1 MIRKFGGK
9 NCWSFK
15 EWCEIDFCINK
26 NVPDEYG
33 FKGVRVVPALLF
45 EGANA
50 SGKTCALRILSF
62 IASFCT
68 NSFML
73 KPEDEIFFDSYFNN
87 VNKSDF
93 FVEFSLPDD
102 VSTVYTYELTADKV
116 KVYSEKLK
124 KNKKIIFSRKENIVE
139 KDLVFNFPQKIIN
152 MRSNVSFISTLF
164 LYNIQSIMPF
174 YFLFNNIVYD
184 VRRFGIENNKD
195 IDSVAKIYYK
205 SPDLLKKVVDKI
217 KLFDTG
223 IEDIEIKP
231 AITEDG
237 KKTYISTFKH
247 KTEDGTKNL
256 ELLSQSMGTMI
267 LYKRLLDF
275 YITIE
280 KGGLL
285 ILDELDCHLHS
296 SILPELLTFFL
307 DSNINHNHAQIIFTA
322 HNSSLL
328 DFMKKYR
335 TYLFA
340 KENGESF
347 CYRIDELPNNID
359 LRNDRPLEP
368 LYKAGL
374 LGGIPHV

>member
-26 NVPDEYG
+26 NVPKEYG
-33 FKGVRVVPALLF
+33 FNDVGVVPALLF

-62 IASFCT
+62 IASFCSD
-68 NSFML
+68 SFEL
-73 KPEDEIFFDSYFNN
+73 KPESDIFFDTYFNN
-87 VNKSDF
+87 QDKSEF
-93 FVEFSLPDD
+93 FVDFSLADD
-102 VSTVYTYELTADKV
+102 IKSIYSYELTIDRK
-116 KVYSEKLK
+116 KIYSEKLI
-124 KNKKIIFSRKENIVE
+124 KNKKIVFLRKDNQVK
-139 KDLVFNFPQKIIN
+139 KDLIFNFPQKLIN
-152 MRSNVSFISTLF
+152 LRSNVSFISTLMQ
-164 LYNIQSIMPF
+164 YNITSIKPF
-174 YFLFNNIVYD
+174 YDFFINIISNVKYI
-184 VRRFGIENNKD
+184 GIENYQEV
-195 IDSVAKIYYK
+195 DSVARYYYML
-205 SPDLLKKVVDKI
+205 PDVLRKVVEKI

-223 IEDIEIKP
+223 IEDIEIKQ
-231 AITEDG
+231 AVTEEG
-237 KKTYISTFKH
+237 KNTFISIFKH

-256 ELLSQSMGTMI
+256 EIFYQSMGTKI

-275 YITIE
+275 YAAIE
-280 KGGLL
+280 RGGVL

-296 SILPELLTFFL
+296 SILPELLAYFL
-307 DSNINHNHAQIIFTA
+307 DPNININHSQIIFTA

-374 LGGIPHV
+374 LGGIPRV

>member
-26 NVPDEYG
+26 NVPKEYG
-33 FKGVRVVPALLF
+33 FNDVGVVPALLF

-62 IASFCT
+62 IASFCSD
-68 NSFML
+68 SFEL
-73 KPEDEIFFDSYFNN
+73 KPESDIFFDTYFNN
-87 VNKSDF
+87 QDKSEF
-93 FVEFSLPDD
+93 FVDFSLADD
-102 VSTVYTYELTADKV
+102 IKSIYSYELTIDRK
-116 KVYSEKLK
+116 KIYSEKLI
-124 KNKKIIFSRKENIVE
+124 KNKKIVFLRKDNQVK
-139 KDLVFNFPQKIIN
+139 KDLIFNFPQKMIN
-152 MRSNVSFISTLF
+152 LRSNVSFISTLMQ
-164 LYNIQSIMPF
+164 YNITSIKPF
-174 YFLFNNIVYD
+174 YDFFINIISNVKYI
-184 VRRFGIENNKD
+184 GIENYQEV
-195 IDSVAKIYYK
+195 DSVARYYYML
-205 SPDLLKKVVDKI
+205 PDVLRKVVEKI

-223 IEDIEIKP
+223 IEDIEIKQ
-231 AITEDG
+231 AVTEEG
-237 KKTYISTFKH
+237 KNTFISIFKH

-256 ELLSQSMGTMI
+256 EIFYQSMGTKI

-275 YITIE
+275 YAAIE
-280 KGGLL
+280 RGGVL

-296 SILPELLTFFL
+296 SILPELLAYFL
-307 DSNINHNHAQIIFTA
+307 DPNININHSQIIFTA

-374 LGGIPHV
+374 LGGIPRV

>member
-26 NVPDEYG
+26 NVPEEYG
-33 FKGVRVVPALLF
+33 FKDVGVVPALLF

-62 IASFCT
+62 IASFCSD
-68 NSFML
+68 SFEL
-73 KPEDEIFFDSYFNN
+73 KPESDIFFDTYFNN
-87 VNKSDF
+87 QDKSEF
-93 FVEFSLPDD
+93 FVDFSLADD
-102 VSTVYTYELTADKV
+102 IKSIYSYELTIDRK
-116 KVYSEKLK
+116 KIYSEKLI
-124 KNKKIIFSRKENIVE
+124 KNKKIVFLRKDNQVK
-139 KDLVFNFPQKIIN
+139 KDLIFNFPQKLIN
-152 MRSNVSFISTLF
+152 LRSNVSFISTLMQ
-164 LYNIQSIMPF
+164 YNITSIKPF
-174 YFLFNNIVYD
+174 YDFFINIISNVKYI
-184 VRRFGIENNKD
+184 GIENYQE
-195 IDSVAKIYYK
+195 IDSVARYYYML
-205 SPDLLKKVVDKI
+205 PDVLRKVVEKI

-223 IEDIEIKP
+223 IEDIEIKQ
-231 AITEDG
+231 AVTEEG
-237 KKTYISTFKH
+237 KNTFISIFKH

-256 ELLSQSMGTMI
+256 EIFYQSMGTKI

-275 YITIE
+275 YAAIE
-280 KGGLL
+280 RGGVL

-296 SILPELLTFFL
+296 SILPELLAYFL
-307 DSNINHNHAQIIFTA
+307 DPNININHSQIIFTA

-374 LGGIPHV
+374 LGGIPRV